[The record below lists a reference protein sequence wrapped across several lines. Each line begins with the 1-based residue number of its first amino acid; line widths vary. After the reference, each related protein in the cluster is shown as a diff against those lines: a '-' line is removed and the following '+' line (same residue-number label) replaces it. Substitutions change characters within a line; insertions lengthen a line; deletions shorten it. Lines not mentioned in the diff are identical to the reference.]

1 MRHSLF
7 PDIEVPDYLLSL
19 GFTLKDVYGN
29 DTAVRLTRLNVSLWV
44 DHVDP
49 AQRETMGPR
58 FGIHTHNEELEPTSH
73 YASFEDEKSLNAYLE
88 SLRIM

>member
-19 GFTLKDVYGN
+19 GFSLKDVYGN
-29 DTAVRLTRLNVSLWV
+29 DTAVRLTRLDVSLWV

-49 AQRETMGPR
+49 ARRETMGPR
-58 FGIHTHNEELEPTSH
+58 FGLHTHNEELEPTSQ
-73 YASFEDEKSLNAYLE
+73 YASFEDEQSLNDYLE
-88 SLRIM
+88 LMRIM